1 MSSPMAQPLP
11 WDLVSD
17 AYEAEITPQFE
28 AYARRAI
35 ELAQVPRNSRVV
47 DIATGPGTLAMLAS
61 AAGHTVDAL
70 DFSPKMIERL
80 TARIALLRA
89 NVTPQ
94 LGDGQALPYEDGTFA
109 AAFSMFGLMF
119 FPDRDRG
126 FAELRRVLA
135 QGGRAVVASWEPL
148 DKTPLLAAVY
158 GALPAVLAAA
168 GMPSSLPPARLGL
181 ETVEQC
187 RAEMGAHLT
196 DVEVHAIHHTKQWAN
211 GDELWASMKRSF
223 APFVLMQNKLPPPAW
238 QAVDRELGRIVR
250 EHAPGDGKP
259 IEVTMHALLSV
270 GTAGPK
276 S

>member
-35 ELAQVPRNSRVV
+35 DLAQVPRNSRVV

-70 DFSPKMIERL
+70 DFSPKMVERL
-80 TARIALLRA
+80 AARIALLRA
-89 NVTPQ
+89 NVTAQ
-94 LGDGQALPYEDGTFA
+94 VGDGQALPYEDGTFA

-119 FPDRDRG
+119 FPDRDQG
-126 FAELRRVLA
+126 FAEMRRVLK
-135 QGGRAVVASWEPL
+135 QGGKAVVSSWEPL

-158 GALPAVLAAA
+158 GALPGVLARA
-168 GMPSSLPPARLGL
+168 GVPSGPPPARMGL
-181 ETVEQC
+181 ETVELCQ
-187 RAEMGAHLT
+187 AEMGKHFK
-196 DVEVHAIHHTKQWAN
+196 DVEVHSVHQTKQWAS

-223 APFVLMQNKLPPPAW
+223 APLVLMQNQLPAETW
-238 QAVDRELGRIVR
+238 GLIDSELGRIVR
-250 EHAPGDGKP
+250 EHAGDKA
-259 IEVTMHALLSV
+259 IDVTMHALLSV
-270 GTAGPK
+270 GTAGPR
-276 S
+276 